1 MHTVMQHL
9 ALQGDNSY
17 AGIGQQ
23 LDRLEAYGI
32 LQPGQ
37 REAVYIKGIQN
48 FIQSELGQRLQRA
61 VHVWRELPFSRMLMA
76 KRFYPEVED
85 EAEQVFTQGVID
97 LLFEEADGSL
107 VLVDYKTDRNPDQAR
122 ALQRYQ
128 IQVDLYSEAVSSIL
142 QRPVSERY
150 LYLLQ
155 SEEIIAVPGLER

>member
-1 MHTVMQHL
+1 
-9 ALQGDNSY
+9 
-17 AGIGQQ
+17 
-23 LDRLEAYGI
+23 
-32 LQPGQ
+32 
-37 REAVYIKGIQN
+37 
-48 FIQSELGQRLQRA
+48 
-61 VHVWRELPFSRMLMA
+61 MA

-155 SEEIIAVPGLER
+155 SGEIIAVPGLER